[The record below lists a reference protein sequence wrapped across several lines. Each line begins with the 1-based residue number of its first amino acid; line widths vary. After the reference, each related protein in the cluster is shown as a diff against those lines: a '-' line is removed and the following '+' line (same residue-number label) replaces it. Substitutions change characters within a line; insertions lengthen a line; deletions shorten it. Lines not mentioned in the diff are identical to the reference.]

1 MTMRT
6 ALIMGASRGIGREFV
21 RQLVA
26 DGWKVT
32 ATAREAAS
40 LTALEQD
47 GAHAFPLDVTSPAS
61 LAALSSRLD
70 GERLDLAVYVA
81 GVFGPYAGATEP
93 PPIAS
98 FDAVMHANVLGAM
111 QAIPLV
117 APLVA
122 AAEGKFIFITSGM
135 GSIGDASSSMGW
147 VYRSSKAALNMA
159 VRAASFDYPQAILVA
174 MNPGWVR
181 TDMGGDNAPTTVQ
194 ESVAAMRQV
203 IDKLTPEDNG
213 SFHSYN
219 GRPMIW

>member
-6 ALIMGASRGIGREFV
+6 ALIIGASRGIGREFV

-26 DGWKVT
+26 QGWKVY

-47 GAHAFPLDVTSPAS
+47 GAHAFNMDVTKPES
-61 LAALSSRLD
+61 LAELSWRLD

-81 GVFGPYAGATEP
+81 GVFGPHAGATEP
-93 PPIAS
+93 PPAAS

-117 APLVA
+117 APLVEA
-122 AAEGKFIFITSGM
+122 AQGRFVFITSGM
-135 GSIGDASSSMGW
+135 GSIGEASSSMGW
-147 VYRSSKAALNMA
+147 IYRASKAALNMA

-181 TDMGGDNAPTTVQ
+181 TDMGGDNAPTTVL

-203 IDKLTPEDNG
+203 IDKLTVEDSG

-219 GRPMIW
+219 GRPMVW